1 MKKNIEQ
8 ILLPANGSLDLT
20 VVKTVNMH
28 EEIYWSVL
36 IGLAEIER
44 LPHDKN
50 HIVFKILVGR
60 FYNTGHRL
68 NNLSQVFG
76 VSEKTIRK
84 WGNALKLG
92 SVEEMNRSFAGN
104 ANKLKFTNEVLG
116 YAKGVYIFLKGQ
128 VKNYRQLTIEA
139 VKERYKITISGERLR
154 QLLLI
159 EKTQEE
165 NESSNSKEIESND
178 FMETRPD
185 NQKKEKL
192 KNLDEIE
199 SNSLENIQKT
209 EGLIIPENLEET
221 EDLGQSKK
229 DKKGN
234 CSCEVNSISGQNAT
248 PSSNYFPFLGLPL
261 GGVETCNKP
270 VLLQHCGLLLF
281 SPWIDLVFPEKDS
294 ENNLNKQWLSH
305 FLLGGVN
312 IEQSKHISFESL
324 EKLIGPVIKD
334 KGTQRSLLK
343 EQASLN
349 SVLDL
354 CERNGRLI
362 NSGLIDE
369 ISLYYDPH
377 TKEYTGMHP
386 WLKAWIAHSK
396 KIAKGMHSDF
406 IHTTDGSP
414 CFVQIFDNYY
424 DLRER
429 FFICIQSFKKLYPTQ
444 VTNEQRFTWIV
455 DRGIFGID
463 TLLQINELGDNI
475 ITWEK
480 GYKQNGWDSK
490 MPYKVTELSKPKNNS
505 KDIVRTF
512 FQYQE
517 SEWEVNS
524 EFKKIIVRAKKANG
538 NEIEVAII
546 VTALCCFSAEKIIK
560 LMFNKWI
567 QENDFKFLSAFF
579 GIDQIISY
587 RYFTYEEI
595 AHLFQDRLIEA
606 QEYKEVNKE
615 RLLLEKKLTQA
626 VRSRYNQENKMQKKL
641 DKLNNE
647 KRKRIDKLKSID
659 SQIKSTSNQTRAK
672 KLIKNAKKLKILIA
686 RYPSREEKLQKS
698 EQGKIDKLSDE
709 ISNFEHDIQEFS
721 DKLMILIK
729 SESRLECLI
738 EGEYVIPDVAAKN
751 HIDSI
756 KIMARNIFYE
766 LLKIF
771 RPMYDNFRDDCAIL
785 RELTR
790 LSGLV
795 MKKGNVICINL
806 WSQADYPKKNLEVI
820 EQFISTMTFF
830 INAHFENRAS
840 KIQIQLLPS
849 SVKIEDI
856 INPAFLSN

>member
-1 MKKNIEQ
+1 MKNNIEQ
-8 ILLPANGSLDLT
+8 ILLPTNGSLDLT
-20 VVKTVNMH
+20 VVKTVNIH
-28 EEIYWSVL
+28 NEIYWSVL

-44 LPHDKN
+44 LPHDKD

-84 WGNALKLG
+84 WGNALELG

-116 YAKGVYIFLKGQ
+116 YAKGVYTFFKGK

-139 VKERYKITISGERLR
+139 IEEKYNISVSGERLR

-159 EKTQEE
+159 ENTQEKI
-165 NESSNSKEIESND
+165 ESSDSKEIESNN
-178 FMETRPD
+178 FMETRLG

-192 KNLDEIE
+192 KDLDEIK

-209 EGLIIPENLEET
+209 EGLIILENLDKT
-221 EDLGQSKK
+221 EDIEQSKK

-234 CSCEVNSISGQNAT
+234 CSCVTNAIPGQNTT

-261 GGVETCNKP
+261 SGIETCNKP
-270 VLLQHCGLLLF
+270 ILLQHCGLLLF

-294 ENNLNKQWLSH
+294 ESNLNKQWLSH

-369 ISLYYDPH
+369 NTFFYDPH
-377 TKEYTGMHP
+377 TKEYTGNHP

-429 FFICIQSFKKLYPTQ
+429 FFICIQSFKKLYPSK
-444 VTNEQRFTWIV
+444 VINEQRFTWIV

-463 TLLQINELGDNI
+463 TLLQINKLGDNI

-480 GYKQNGWDSK
+480 GYKQNGWDSN

-524 EFKKIIVRAKKANG
+524 DFKKIIVRAQKANG

-546 VTALCCFSAEKIIK
+546 VTALCCFAAEKIIK

-567 QENDFKFLSAFF
+567 QENDFKFLAAFF

-606 QEYKEVNKE
+606 QEYKQVNKE
-615 RLLLEKKLTQA
+615 RLLLEKKLTQS
-626 VRSRYNQENKMQKKL
+626 VRSRYNQEKKMQKKR
-641 DKLNNE
+641 DKLNDE
-647 KRKRIDKLKSID
+647 KRKRIDKLRNVN
-659 SQIKSTSNQTRAK
+659 SQIKSTSNQIKEK
-672 KLIKNAKKLKILIA
+672 KLTKNAKKLKRLIA
-686 RYPSREEKLQKS
+686 RYPSREEKLQKT

-709 ISNFEHDIQEFS
+709 ISNFEYAIQELS
-721 DKLMILIK
+721 DKLMTLVK
-729 SESRLECLI
+729 SESRLEYLI
-738 EGEYVIPDVAAKN
+738 KGEYVIPDVAAKN

-766 LLKIF
+766 LLEIF

-795 MKKGNVICINL
+795 MKKGNIICINL
-806 WSQADYPKKNLEVI
+806 WSQADYPKKILEVI
-820 EQFISTMTFF
+820 EQFISTMTSF

-840 KIQIQLLPS
+840 KIHIQLLPS

-856 INPAFLSN
+856 VNPGFLSN

>member
-1 MKKNIEQ
+1 
-8 ILLPANGSLDLT
+8 
-20 VVKTVNMH
+20 
-28 EEIYWSVL
+28 
-36 IGLAEIER
+36 
-44 LPHDKN
+44 
-50 HIVFKILVGR
+50 
-60 FYNTGHRL
+60 
-68 NNLSQVFG
+68 
-76 VSEKTIRK
+76 
-84 WGNALKLG
+84 
-92 SVEEMNRSFAGN
+92 
-104 ANKLKFTNEVLG
+104 
-116 YAKGVYIFLKGQ
+116 
-128 VKNYRQLTIEA
+128 
-139 VKERYKITISGERLR
+139 
-154 QLLLI
+154 
-159 EKTQEE
+159 
-165 NESSNSKEIESND
+165 
-178 FMETRPD
+178 
-185 NQKKEKL
+185 
-192 KNLDEIE
+192 
-199 SNSLENIQKT
+199 
-209 EGLIIPENLEET
+209 
-221 EDLGQSKK
+221 
-229 DKKGN
+229 
-234 CSCEVNSISGQNAT
+234 
-248 PSSNYFPFLGLPL
+248 
-261 GGVETCNKP
+261 
-270 VLLQHCGLLLF
+270 
-281 SPWIDLVFPEKDS
+281 
-294 ENNLNKQWLSH
+294 
-305 FLLGGVN
+305 
-312 IEQSKHISFESL
+312 
-324 EKLIGPVIKD
+324 
-334 KGTQRSLLK
+334 
-343 EQASLN
+343 
-349 SVLDL
+349 
-354 CERNGRLI
+354 
-362 NSGLIDE
+362 
-369 ISLYYDPH
+369 
-377 TKEYTGMHP
+377 
-386 WLKAWIAHSK
+386 
-396 KIAKGMHSDF
+396 
-406 IHTTDGSP
+406 
-414 CFVQIFDNYY
+414 
-424 DLRER
+424 
-429 FFICIQSFKKLYPTQ
+429 
-444 VTNEQRFTWIV
+444 
-455 DRGIFGID
+455 
-463 TLLQINELGDNI
+463 
-475 ITWEK
+475 
-480 GYKQNGWDSK
+480 
-490 MPYKVTELSKPKNNS
+490 
-505 KDIVRTF
+505 
-512 FQYQE
+512 
-517 SEWEVNS
+517 
-524 EFKKIIVRAKKANG
+524 
-538 NEIEVAII
+538 
-546 VTALCCFSAEKIIK
+546 
-560 LMFNKWI
+560 MFNKWI
-567 QENDFKFLSAFF
+567 QENDFKFLAAFF

-806 WSQADYPKKNLEVI
+806 WSQADYPKKTLEVI